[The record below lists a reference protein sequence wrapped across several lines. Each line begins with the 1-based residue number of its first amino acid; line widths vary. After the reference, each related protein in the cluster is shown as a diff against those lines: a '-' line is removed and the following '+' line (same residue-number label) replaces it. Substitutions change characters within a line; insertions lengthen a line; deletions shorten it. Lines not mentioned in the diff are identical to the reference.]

1 MALVC
6 LYLCLLLSVA
16 EAEKY
21 RREDDERTK
30 KVEAINDLET
40 LISEARQIVGDLKDA
55 RKGEQLEAS
64 IEEVEAW
71 VQQHG
76 EEAKLT
82 EIKLKRS
89 KLSTAISKVSR

>member
-1 MALVC
+1 MKGNRGFFRSKSALLTSYSFC
-6 LYLCLLLSVA
+6 MCSPSFLQVA

-55 RKGEQLEAS
+55 RKGIYTSADRGAE
-64 IEEVEAW
+64 
-71 VQQHG
+71 
-76 EEAKLT
+76 
-82 EIKLKRS
+82 
-89 KLSTAISKVSR
+89 SRG